1 MDVSVD
7 ACRNMV
13 LETYPREYPKKFR
26 VGPIYAGGN
35 PKGALPPLCRR
46 GGGVHRGGTPSK
58 GSLPYACFCLLFPR
72 GKSRS
77 GYGGET
83 PGGRQIEW
91 QQFGK
96 RNVSLPPTPRYANQP
111 CIGQTRWHSA
121 IKPGYGAGG
130 PEKEAPPRSAA
141 APPVKRDA
149 VTATAWTRRSPD
161 RCAQWPRQTWGPRSG
176 T

>member
-1 MDVSVD
+1 MVNETSAAALLKGDMFLLVLGGD
-7 ACRNMV
+7 FFHIRNRALV
-13 LETYPREYPKKFR
+13 EYPGSAHKNTGQLQVLR
-26 VGPIYAGGN
+26 GI
-35 PKGALPPLCRR
+35 PKGDRRPPLCRR

-96 RNVSLPPTPRYANQP
+96 RNVSLPPARRWANLGP
-111 CIGQTRWHSA
+111 SV
-121 IKPGYGAGG
+121 PFAGTGEAKWGTG
-130 PEKEAPPRSAA
+130 PEAPK
-141 APPVKRDA
+141 KRRLRGQ
-149 VTATAWTRRSPD
+149 RR
-161 RCAQWPRQTWGPRSG
+161 RLR
-176 T
+176 